1 MLARLKGRD
10 AGEGAAAAA
19 EPEPEPEPELAPP
32 AEGSYQLFVHVIGAT
47 KLAARDSTGES
58 DPVVKCTLLSTGQRQ
73 ITETRNK
80 TLNPI
85 FCLLYTSPSPRDQR
99 GSRMPSSA

>member
-32 AEGSYQLFVHVIGAT
+32 AEGSYQLFVHVNGTTEFESILQHHRLRRSRG
-47 KLAARDSTGES
+47 RD
-58 DPVVKCTLLSTGQRQ
+58 V
-73 ITETRNK
+73 
-80 TLNPI
+80 
-85 FCLLYTSPSPRDQR
+85 RDL
-99 GSRMPSSA
+99 M